1 MSLFLPHILC
11 HGGSSYC
18 EPNTFFPLVDFV
30 RYFVT
35 TMKKVTTM
43 ESWYQE
49 WGCCCEK
56 PLEMI
61 CGRNMELQAREAP
74 GYCNL
79 GLMVHLVPSQDAKIC
94 VTGDIA
100 YEDSG
105 NTNKDTTEKWDRGH
119 FCYIVT

>member
-1 MSLFLPHILC
+1 
-11 HGGSSYC
+11 
-18 EPNTFFPLVDFV
+18 
-30 RYFVT
+30 
-35 TMKKVTTM
+35 
-43 ESWYQE
+43 
-49 WGCCCEK
+49 
-56 PLEMI
+56 
-61 CGRNMELQAREAP
+61 MELQAREAL

-119 FCYIVT
+119 LCYIVT